1 MKYAHLG
8 RSGVRVSRICLG
20 TMNFGHWTTEADSHT
35 IMDTAYDSGVNFWDT
50 ANVYGGSKGRGTS
63 EEYIGRWFKQ
73 NPGKRDEIVLATKV
87 YGQMSEDGIN
97 DRKLSAY
104 NIRQAVDA
112 SLKRLQTDR
121 IDLYQMH
128 HVDRDTPWEEIWQ
141 AMEQLIQE
149 GKILYVGT
157 SNFAGWHI
165 VQGNEIAFKR
175 NLYGIVSEQSFY
187 HLGNRAI
194 ESDLIPACDAY
205 GVGIIPWSPLGG
217 GLLGGVLK
225 KMSEG
230 RRTTDNMLKQIEER
244 RTQLEQYEALCDEIG
259 ERPADVALAWLLANP
274 AVTAPI
280 AGPRTL
286 DQFKENMHAV
296 EVELSE
302 DTLKKLDE
310 IWPGPGGPAPEC
322 YAW

>member
-1 MKYAHLG
+1 
-8 RSGVRVSRICLG
+8 
-20 TMNFGHWTTEADSHT
+20 MNFGHWTTEADSRV
-35 IMDTAYDSGVNFWDT
+35 IMDTAIDNGVNFWDT
-50 ANVYGGSKGRGTS
+50 ANVYGGDKGRGTT
-63 EEYIGRWFKQ
+63 EEYIGRWIKK

-87 YGQMSEDGIN
+87 YGPMSDDGIN
-97 DRKLSAY
+97 DRHLSAY
-104 NIRQAVDA
+104 HIRQAVEA

-128 HVDRDTPWEEIWQ
+128 HVDRNTRWEEIWQ

-175 NLYGIVSEQSFY
+175 NTFGIVSEQSLY

-194 ESDLIPACDAY
+194 EAELIPACEEY

-225 KMSEG
+225 KLDEG
-230 RRTTDNMLKQIEER
+230 RRAKPEMMKQIEER
-244 RTQLEQYEALCDEIG
+244 RQALEQYEALCDELG
-259 ERPADVALAWLLANP
+259 EHPADVALAWLLTNP
-274 AVTAPI
+274 VVTAPI
-280 AGPRTL
+280 VGLRTIE
-286 DQFKENMHAV
+286 QFTENMHAV
-296 EVELSE
+296 EVDLSE